1 MRFKTLLIQD
11 HQEVGFTGKTKFEAK
26 HRVLPP
32 RSLNHLPF
40 VIGIALLLFNN
51 MMGTDHR
58 IIQVSHAAKEI
69 VLFVYYDRSIDGA
82 QVRLRGSL
90 KLFIRLFL
98 ELNDVI
104 KKIR

>member
-32 RSLNHLPF
+32 RSLNHIPF
-40 VIGIALLLFNN
+40 VIGIALMLFNN

-58 IIQVSHAAKEI
+58 DNS
-69 VLFVYYDRSIDGA
+69 SIACCQGDST
-82 QVRLRGSL
+82 LCL
-90 KLFIRLFL
+90 L
-98 ELNDVI
+98 
-104 KKIR
+104 